1 MAPIVVN
8 PFVNDYVTVQMRGAG
23 VGLQGM
29 GMTFGNILST
39 AILFTITL
47 QMGEISKFL
56 LLGGLNFVWITI
68 IWGFG
73 LIVEPS
79 INQDKEARRL
89 KKKSFCGK
97 IRSELNQAW
106 KACKQDKDIC
116 IGLIALLISRFGV
129 DMSIIN
135 YLTWLT
141 DLMPDASTSEVT
153 YIWQ

>member
-1 MAPIVVN
+1 MGFLVAGGISIILVPFVSPYVSLFYVVRTVLQCAMAPIVVN

-56 LLGGLNFVWITI
+56 LLGGLNFVWIAI

-79 INQDKEARRL
+79 IN
-89 KKKSFCGK
+89 
-97 IRSELNQAW
+97 
-106 KACKQDKDIC
+106 
-116 IGLIALLISRFGV
+116 
-129 DMSIIN
+129 
-135 YLTWLT
+135 
-141 DLMPDASTSEVT
+141 
-153 YIWQ
+153 